1 MKNIA
6 VRLAAACAAC
16 LIAAPATLAQTPP
29 PGDAP
34 AQEGARR
41 GPPGP
46 HDHGRVHG
54 RNHDH
59 DHDHN
64 PDHNRDHGRGP
75 GPLAGLRGLAL
86 SEAQQDRIFAIVHD
100 TVPKQRALDKKE
112 RQARRA
118 LREMAGAA
126 QFDRSRAGAHA
137 EALGRA
143 VADQALLRLE
153 RHAAVMAVLTPEQ
166 RTSYEQRRARVGRD
180 RP

>member
-16 LIAAPATLAQTPP
+16 LIAAPAALAQTPP

-46 HDHGRVHG
+46 HEHGRVHE

-59 DHDHN
+59 DHH
-64 PDHNRDHGRGP
+64 RDHGRGP

-126 QFDRSRAGAHA
+126 QVDRSRAGAHA

-166 RTSYEQRRARVGRD
+166 RASYEQRRARVGRD